1 MDIQQYVKVEERPI
15 VQVIQNSS
23 VPPNPPRQMEARFSP
38 LRLPTVLHDIPQN
51 YSQRISLF
59 DGEGGI
65 TTKQHVAK
73 FEDFVDLEEVDYV
86 DVKMR
91 LFAQSL

>member
-51 YSQRISLF
+51 YSQCRSIKNVPFFILHSHWLF
-59 DGEGGI
+59 
-65 TTKQHVAK
+65 
-73 FEDFVDLEEVDYV
+73 
-86 DVKMR
+86 
-91 LFAQSL
+91 LFSAQ